1 MPRGVPQLLIVIS
14 GALLV
19 ITICS
24 PAAAARPATNEK
36 WTLP

>member
-1 MPRGVPQLLIVIS
+1 MRRGVPQLLIVIS

-24 PAAAARPATNEK
+24 APRGGVPTNEK